1 MPVVLAIMAQI
12 TDGFAEKPADKED
25 QKKVEERKGQDKDTA
40 DELKLQG
47 KNPKTKEERA
57 DEDGLENHPGFLPE
71 PGPSPELIESK
82 EIKYEDPEGKDE
94 PEKVQ
99 VPGKREENDLV
110 NLLEGFSKGIG
121 A

>member
-1 MPVVLAIMAQI
+1 MAQI
-12 TDGFAEKPADKED
+12 EDDFPAKPPDKED
-25 QKKVEERKGQDKDTA
+25 QKKVEERKGQDKDPA
-40 DELKLQG
+40 DKLKLQG
-47 KNPKTKEERA
+47 ENSKTQEERA
-57 DEDGLENHPGFLPE
+57 DEDRLENHPGFFPE
-71 PGPSPELIESK
+71 SGPSPELIESK

-110 NLLEGFSKGIG
+110 NLLEGFSKDIG